1 MGLFDR
7 LEGQIIERA
16 AAAVLDMV
24 QNHPGEAH
32 HIAQELQKCGLG
44 HIVQSWAGPGVNLNI
59 TVDQVKGV
67 LAEEHV
73 ARVATRLGISQQ
85 EAAEKIAELLPMVMS
100 GVAKDGRFPG
110 DGTHVVALG

>member
-1 MGLFDR
+1 MDR
-7 LEGQIIERA
+7 IEGMIIEKA

-32 HIAQELQKCGLG
+32 HIAAELQKCGLG
-44 HIVQSWAGPGVNLNI
+44 HIVQSWAGPRANLNI
-59 TVDQVKGV
+59 TVDQVMGV

-85 EAAEKIAELLPMVMS
+85 DAAVKIAELLPMVMS

-110 DGTHVVALG
+110 SGISDGHAR